1 MNDPIRPDDA
11 YLLPDEP
18 PVAVPAAVVAST
30 IETLNRFEEFFRH
43 HASAAVK
50 AEVRTFCV
58 RQGWHGVCGA
68 EALLD
73 DLGWGALSLSWA
85 LRAAETPHQ
94 QEKQR

>member
-11 YLLPDEP
+11 YPLPDEP
-18 PVAVPAAVVAST
+18 PVAVLAAVVASI
-30 IETLNRFEEFFRH
+30 IETLNRFEEFFCH
-43 HASAAVK
+43 HASAAVH

-58 RQGWHGVCGA
+58 AQGWHGVCGA

-73 DLGWGALSLSWA
+73 DLGWGALSLSRA

-94 QEKQR
+94 QDEQR